1 LAAPTGGSHLRGPGF
16 SLGSRSDV
24 DNGEATELLLLI
36 SGGATR
42 NLARWANGRG
52 SLRVKA
58 TTGDPN
64 SRLLGGTD
72 HCVRGI
78 ADRSEILLRN
88 VVHGAV
94 IKGDE
99 ETRHV

>member
-1 LAAPTGGSHLRGPGF
+1 
-16 SLGSRSDV
+16 
-24 DNGEATELLLLI
+24 
-36 SGGATR
+36 
-42 NLARWANGRG
+42 
-52 SLRVKA
+52 VKA

-64 SRLLGGTD
+64 ARLLGGTD

-78 ADRSEILLRN
+78 ADCSEILLRN